1 MKNIYGLFILFLVS
15 SVLLI
20 GCVPDSN
27 NNHNDGYIT
36 EDGEIVGVDN
46 GNDYITEDGSTT
58 DGEENS
64 DVKPEV
70 DSEANED
77 VTPGEE
83 NGTGNTPD
91 DNINVGTGENNE
103 NTQDDN
109 TQNNSGDNSEGNPD
123 GDNTTEQPEPPK
135 VGTEVGDL
143 MASVTLETI
152 NGSIIS
158 TDDLRGKI
166 VILNIWAT
174 WCPPCKAELPD
185 FNRIATEYKDQ
196 VVIIAA
202 HTVNGNVNAES
213 YVEENFPETDIIFAY
228 DTPYSEAYVAAGGVG
243 YVPHTAITDENGV
256 IVYSD
261 YGILSYNQLV
271 YIIESQLNN

>member
-27 NNHNDGYIT
+27 NNHNNGFIN
-36 EDGEIVGVDN
+36 EDGEIIDEAKGEDS
-46 GNDYITEDGSTT
+46 ITEDGSNN
-58 DGEENS
+58 DGNENS
-64 DVKPEV
+64 EEKTEGGSDSKDNTTPE
-70 DSEANED
+70 
-77 VTPGEE
+77 EE
-83 NGTGNTPD
+83 NGTVNNPD
-91 DNINVGTGENNE
+91 DKT
-103 NTQDDN
+103 DAAP
-109 TQNNSGDNSEGNPD
+109 GDNSEESDNS
-123 GDNTTEQPEPPK
+123 DNTTELPDPPK

-143 MASVTLETI
+143 LASVTLETI

-174 WCPPCKAELPD
+174 WCPPCKEELPD

-228 DTPYSEAYVAAGGVG
+228 DTPYSEAYVAAGGVV
-243 YVPHTAITDENGV
+243 YIPHTAITDENGV
-256 IVYSD
+256 IIYSN
-261 YGILSYNQLV
+261 YGILTYNQLV
-271 YIIESQLNN
+271 HIIESQLNN

>member
-36 EDGEIVGVDN
+36 EDGEIVGDDN

-64 DVKPEV
+64 DGKPEV

-109 TQNNSGDNSEGNPD
+109 TQNNSGDNSEGNLD

-135 VGTEVGDL
+135 VGSSVGDL
-143 MASVTLETI
+143 MAGVTLETI
-152 NGSIIS
+152 NGSSIS
-158 TDDLRGKI
+158 TEDLKGKI

-213 YVEENFPETDIIFAY
+213 YVEENFPETDIVFAY

-256 IVYSD
+256 IVYSN
-261 YGILSYNQLV
+261 YGILTYNQLV
-271 YIIESQLNN
+271 HIIEGQLNN